1 MSRLP
6 TLLALLIIGTACVA
20 TAAEPPRPNV
30 VLILSDDQHWRDYA
44 FLGHEHLRTPALDR
58 LAAES
63 MVFTR
68 GYVPSSLCCPSLASL
83 ITGHYPH
90 EHLIT
95 GNDPPEQ
102 PGVPRRSPAGK
113 KLFEEGRE
121 QMNRRLERWPTL
133 PKLLG
138 ASGYRSLQTGK
149 WWQGHYS
156 RGGFD
161 EGMTKGSRHGDKGL
175 DIGRKTMQPVYD
187 FIGHCSEADQPFFV
201 WYAPMLPHDPHDP
214 GRELTEHYQSKTDSI
229 HVARYWG
236 NVERFDQT
244 VGDLLGYLD
253 ANGLADNTLVVYVCD
268 NGWITNPAKGSFA
281 GKSKLSPY
289 DGGLRTP
296 IMLRQPGR
304 IEPGRSEALAS
315 SLDLLPTIL
324 ASCQIPAPAG
334 LPGVNLLDAKAVA
347 ARKQLFGAC
356 YQHTLVDLDRPGRNL
371 LWRWTVKDMPGGET
385 WKLIEPVTQGV
396 PGPHPFPIYEGRR
409 VDAVSKARF
418 QAGETELFNVAV
430 DPDETDNLAAAH
442 PDVVKALQADLDRW
456 WTPEAPAAAAESAAA
471 VSPRVIPRGFCRV
484 GSKASGLAHAIS
496 PDVRSDHPGLHSLDG
511 NFASPSRLRSVPDA
525 ARLAWARPSPV
536 RLSEKPRRIKATPVA
551 ARRVSAK
558 SSFWPNWR
566 GPLGDGVATG
576 SGYAS
581 SWSPTENIRWKVT
594 LPGLG
599 ASTPAVWGERLVLTC
614 GIDGRDGVICFDRD
628 GKELWRQQLGEVRP
642 GKHKKAT
649 GCNSSPVTDGQHVW
663 VYFKSGEL
671 ACLSLADGSLA
682 WKTNLQER
690 FGKDTLWWDLG
701 TSPVLT
707 NKAVVVAVMQT
718 GPSYLAAF
726 DRLTGELL
734 WKHDRMLNAPEEAA
748 QSYSTPVVLAGN
760 PAWKEPAE
768 LLVVLGAD
776 HVTAHDAANGRELW
790 RVGGLNPTGHKYFR
804 SIASPVVAGEY
815 VIAPYAR
822 GKSLTAIRRGGSGNV
837 TASHVAWAREPLGAD
852 VPTPAAK
859 DGRVVICGDK
869 GEVSCLDVVTGKT
882 LWEGQ
887 LPKNRN
893 AYSASPVIVDG
904 RVILTREDGH
914 SWLLAFPAA
923 DNEPAFEVVGE
934 GIIDEMTVATPVCVD
949 GQILLRTHESLWC
962 IDNSSG
968 DPK

>member
-1 MSRLP
+1 MRCRVGFHVRGRAAGRLAACLILVASAVP
-6 TLLALLIIGTACVA
+6 TGLAL
-20 TAAEPPRPNV
+20 AAEPARPNV

-44 FLGHEHLRTPALDR
+44 FLGHQQLRTPALDR

-63 MVFTR
+63 LVFTR

-102 PGVPRRSPAGK
+102 PGVPRRSPAGR
-113 KLFEEGRE
+113 KLFEQGRE
-121 QMNRRLERWPTL
+121 EMNLRLERWPTL

-138 ASGYRSLQTGK
+138 AHGYKSLQTGK

-161 EGMTKGSRHGDKGL
+161 EGMTKGSRHGDEGL

-187 FIGHCSEADQPFFV
+187 FIGRCREAEQPFFV

-214 GRELTEHYQSKTDSI
+214 GKELVSHYQTKTDSV

-244 VGDLLGYLD
+244 VGELVGYLD
-253 ANGLADNTLVVYVCD
+253 DNDLSENTLVVYVCD
-268 NGWITNPAKGSFA
+268 NGWITDTQRGSFA

-304 IEPGRSEALAS
+304 IPSGRSKALAS

-324 ASCQIPAPAG
+324 ASCKVPAPEG
-334 LPGVNLLDAKAVA
+334 LPGVDLLDAKAVA

-356 YQHTLVDLDRPGRNL
+356 YQHTLADLDEPGRNL
-371 LWRWTVKDMPGGET
+371 LWRWTVKDVPSGET
-385 WKLIEPVTQGV
+385 WKLIEPVTHGLPGRHMV
-396 PGPHPFPIYEGRR
+396 PPYEARR
-409 VDAVSKARF
+409 IDSVSQERF
-418 QAGETELFNVAV
+418 EAGETELFNVAV
-430 DPDETDNLAAAH
+430 DPDEKENLSAAH
-442 PDVVKALQADLDRW
+442 PDVVKALRADLDHW
-456 WTPEAPAAAAESAAA
+456 WKPRAPAAAADQAAA
-471 VSPRVIPRGFCRV
+471 VSGR
-484 GSKASGLAHAIS
+484 AHAIS
-496 PDVRSDHPGLHSLDG
+496 P
-511 NFASPSRLRSVPDA
+511 FQLR
-525 ARLAWARPSPV
+525 
-536 RLSEKPRRIKATPVA
+536 EKPRRLKVLPAA

-558 SSFWPNWR
+558 SSSWPNWR
-566 GPLGDGVATG
+566 GPLLDGVAGG
-576 SGYAS
+576 SGYAT
-581 SWSPTENIRWKVT
+581 SWSPTENVRWKVT

-599 ASTPAVWGERLVLTC
+599 ASTPVVWGERLVLTC
-614 GIDGRDGVICFDRD
+614 GIDGHDGAICFDRA
-628 GKELWRQQLGEVRP
+628 GKELWRQRLGDVRP

-649 GCNSSPVTDGQHVW
+649 GCNSSPVTDGEHVW

-671 ACLSLADGSLA
+671 ACLSLATGDVV
-682 WKTNLQER
+682 WKTNLQDR
-690 FGKDTLWWDLG
+690 FGEDTLWWDLG

-707 NKAVVVAVMQT
+707 AKAVVVAVMQT

-726 DRLTGELL
+726 DRLSGELL
-734 WKHDRMLNAPEEAA
+734 WKHDRMLDAPEEAA
-748 QSYSTPVVLAGN
+748 QSYSTPVVLTGN
-760 PAWKEPAE
+760 PAWQEPAE
-768 LLVVLGAD
+768 MLVVLGAD
-776 HVTAHDAANGRELW
+776 HVTAHDAADGRELW
-790 RVGGLNPTGHKYFR
+790 RVGGLNPTGHKFFR

-822 GKSLTAIRRGGSGNV
+822 GKSVTAIRRGGSGDV
-837 TASHVAWAREPLGAD
+837 TASHVAWMREPLGAD
-852 VPTPAAK
+852 VPTPAVR
-859 DGRVVICGDK
+859 DGRMVIAGDK
-869 GEVSCLDVVTGKT
+869 GEVSCLDIATGKT

-904 RVILTREDGH
+904 RVMLTREDGH
-914 SWLLAFPAA
+914 SWLLAWPTDAA
-923 DNEPAFEVVGE
+923 EQAFTVVGE
-934 GIIDEMTVATPVCVD
+934 GMVDEMTVATPVCVD
-949 GQILLRTHESLWC
+949 GEIFLRTHDSLWC
-962 IDNSSG
+962 IHNPSG
-968 DPK
+968 EPQ

>member
-1 MSRLP
+1 MTCRVGFRLMRLGAGRLAACF
-6 TLLALLIIGTACVA
+6 LLVALVLPARAAVA
-20 TAAEPPRPNV
+20 AKPARPNV

-63 MVFTR
+63 LVFTR

-113 KLFEEGRE
+113 KLFELGRE
-121 QMNRRLERWPTL
+121 EMNRRLERWPTL

-138 ASGYRSLQTGK
+138 AHGYKSLQTGK
-149 WWQGHYS
+149 WWQGHFS

-161 EGMTKGSRHGDKGL
+161 EGMTKGSRHGDEGL

-187 FIGHCSEADQPFFV
+187 FIDRQRQADQPFFV

-214 GRELTEHYQSKTDSI
+214 GRELTEHYRSKTDSV

-244 VGDLLGYLD
+244 VGDLVGYLD
-253 ANGLADNTLVVYVCD
+253 ANGLSENTLVVYVCD
-268 NGWITNPAKGSFA
+268 NGWITDPKRGSFA

-304 IEPGRSEALAS
+304 IEPGRNEALAS

-324 ASCQIPAPAG
+324 GSCRVPAPAG
-334 LPGVNLLDAKAVA
+334 LPGVDLLDAKAVA

-356 YQHTLVDLDRPGRNL
+356 YQHTLADLDKPGRSL

-385 WKLIEPVTQGV
+385 WKLIEPVTYGV
-396 PGPHPFPIYEGRR
+396 PGPHRVPPYEAKR
-409 VDAVSKARF
+409 VDPVSQARF
-418 QAGETELFNVAV
+418 EAGEIELFNVAV
-430 DPDETDNLAAAH
+430 DPDETENLAAAH
-442 PDVVKALQADLDRW
+442 PDVVKALRADLDRW
-456 WTPEAPAAAAESAAA
+456 WTPAAPAAAVEPAAA
-471 VSPRVIPRGFCRV
+471 AAGR
-484 GSKASGLAHAIS
+484 AHAIS
-496 PDVRSDHPGLHSLDG
+496 PDVRSGHPGLHSLDG
-511 NFASPSRLRSVPDA
+511 NVASPSGLRSVSDA
-525 ARLAWARPSPV
+525 ARLAWARPSP
-536 RLSEKPRRIKATPVA
+536 SQFPQKPRRLKVLPVA
-551 ARRVSAK
+551 ARRVPAK
-558 SSFWPNWR
+558 SSSWPNWR
-566 GPLGDGVATG
+566 GPLLDGVAGG
-576 SGYAS
+576 SGYAT

-599 ASTPAVWGERLVLTC
+599 ASTPAVWGDRLVLTC
-614 GIDGRDGVICFDRD
+614 GIDGHDGVFCLDRA
-628 GKELWRQQLGEVRP
+628 GKEVWRQQLGDVRP

-649 GCNSSPVTDGQHVW
+649 GCNSSPITDGEHVW

-671 ACLSLADGSLA
+671 ACLSLADGSVV
-682 WKTNLQER
+682 WKTNLQDR
-690 FGKDTLWWDLG
+690 FGEDTLWWDLG

-707 NKAVVVAVMQT
+707 AKAVVVAVMQT

-734 WKHDRMLNAPEEAA
+734 WKHDRMLDAPEEAA
-748 QSYSTPVVLAGN
+748 QSYSTPVVVAGN
-760 PAWKEPAE
+760 PAWQEPAE

-776 HVTAHDAANGRELW
+776 HVTAHDAADGRELW

-822 GKSLTAIRRGGSGNV
+822 GKSVTAIRRGGSGDV
-837 TASHVAWAREPLGAD
+837 TATHVAWTREPLGAD
-852 VPTPAAK
+852 VPTPAVK
-859 DGRVVICGDK
+859 DDRLVICGDK
-869 GEVSCLDVVTGKT
+869 GEVSCLDVATGKT

-887 LPKNRN
+887 LSKNRN
-893 AYSASPVIVDG
+893 AYSASPVIADG

-914 SWLLAFPAA
+914 SWLLAWPADA
-923 DNEPAFEVVGE
+923 AEPAFTVVGE
-934 GIIDEMTVATPVCVD
+934 GRVDEMTVATPVCVD
-949 GQILLRTHESLWC
+949 GQIFLRTHDSLWC
-962 IDNSSG
+962 IHDSSG
-968 DPK
+968 EPQ